1 MSVRSRQRRHGTP
14 IAVDVTPSA
23 TGGITS
29 SSIANP
35 TNILCD
41 APHGLTTGEEVVIAG
56 HAGSTPSLDGHEVV
70 TVVDADNFTVDVNVT
85 TGDTGGTFSSP
96 AMTDPDTLQM
106 VAAFTNIHG
115 AVVSPGAEVGAWDSD
130 PPADATIDAV
140 TGIATTVQAGTSD
153 LNFTTVRGGIGQAGI
168 TDPVPAAL
176 TIA

>member
-1 MSVRSRQRRHGTP
+1 MSQSLRRRRHGTP

-35 TNILCD
+35 TNLLCD
-41 APHGLTTGEEVVIAG
+41 APHGLTTGEEVVIV
-56 HAGSTPSLDGHEVV
+56 HAGSTPSLSGHHVV
-70 TVVDADNFTVDVNVT
+70 TVVDVDNFTVNVNVSA
-85 TGDTGGTFSSP
+85 GDTGGTFSSP

-106 VAAFTNIHG
+106 VAAVTNIYG
-115 AVVSPGAEVGAWDSD
+115 ATVSPGAEVGTWVSGT
-130 PPADATIDAV
+130 PADATIDQA
-140 TGIATTVQAGTSD
+140 GLATTVQTGNSD
-153 LNFTTVRGGIGQAGI
+153 LNFTTTRGGIGQAGI